1 MTYNK
6 YLEEFPHF
14 EKVLEEYLDWDQK
27 NDVGDVIDYLDLN
40 DEQQLAYDIVK
51 EHRDTKSKKQLFM
64 MIYGQ
69 GKGGSGKSKLI
80 NKIRQDYGESIVL
93 CSPTASSAHDIG
105 GNTFHRVCQLPI
117 LNNNK

>member
-1 MTYNK
+1 
-6 YLEEFPHF
+6 
-14 EKVLEEYLDWDQK
+14 
-27 NDVGDVIDYLDLN
+27 
-40 DEQQLAYDIVK
+40 
-51 EHRDTKSKKQLFM
+51 M

-80 NKIRQDYGESIVL
+80 NKIRHDFGESIVL

-117 LNNNK
+117 LNNNKSKIKTISIKQCERIQNQFMRKETLIIEEMGLHLKTHF